1 MAIKATARSGRA
13 GKFGVYNANHNTLEA
28 TRSQESHIDHERT
41 INNRYAYWDEQ
52 GKVHNS
58 PSFNAK
64 EQEQKMYEH
73 FFNEGIAARNQRYIN
88 NRHAER
94 CKTVEDFL
102 KDAKTAPFETI
113 FQIDKKGST
122 VASPEQLWKI
132 ASQTVL
138 AMAKQSGG
146 HFQPLNFALHVDET
160 TGHVHC
166 RAVFMAK
173 DKEGNWMPG
182 QNAALKE
189 MGFERP
195 NPDKPLNR
203 YNNPLIS
210 FSDALRN
217 DFYDRCEREG
227 IEIDRTV
234 KNPSKRHLEALE
246 YKHQELEATIA
257 SKDALIA
264 DKDKQLTE
272 KDKQIKSMQAD
283 IKNLKEGIAILTAA
297 DGVIQQA
304 ASTLSREK
312 SIPVREYLP
321 EETKGVFKKEIVK
334 PAGVRVDEEV
344 WQRTAQAAHGK
355 ATAMELQNAAQKIS
369 NLMKEAAVVVDG
381 VELRHQIEEMQK
393 HIQELQKQY
402 QKELARE
409 QKRAEL
415 ACKMLE
421 ERGMDGFELE
431 YQMRLFERFDDA
443 MQACQNGEK
452 FINDAII
459 EAYNAGDTDLMKKLV
474 EAKRELPEGTY
485 SISNELNGAKTIKE
499 QLALTHKIQGR
510 NKLHNEM
517 DNIVFGRT
525 DWKMQKML
533 NELARLIEDH
543 KDDKADIHDRA
554 HEHDQDGP
562 ELGD

>member
-28 TRSQESHIDHERT
+28 TRAQESHIDHERT
-41 INNRYAYWDEQ
+41 MNNKYAYWDEDRK
-52 GKVHNS
+52 GHKS
-58 PSFNAK
+58 EAFNAK
-64 EQEQKMYEH
+64 EHELKMYEH
-73 FFNEGIAARNQRYIN
+73 FFGDSLKAQNERYIKD
-88 NRHAER
+88 RHPER
-94 CKTVEDFL
+94 CREM
-102 KDAKTAPFETI
+102 KDVLSNVKTAPFETL
-113 FQIDKKGST
+113 FQIDKEGST
-122 VASPEQLWKI
+122 VASPEQLWRI
-132 ASQTVL
+132 ANQTIA
-138 AMAKQSGG
+138 AMAKKSNGR
-146 HFQPLNFALHVDET
+146 FQPLDLALHLDET
-160 TGHVHC
+160 TGHIHA

-173 DKEGNWMPG
+173 NKAGQWTPN

-246 YKHQELEATIA
+246 FKSQKLEASIA
-257 SKDALIA
+257 EKDALIA
-264 DKDKQLTE
+264 EKDKQLSK

-355 ATAMELQNAAQKIS
+355 ATAMELQKAAQKIS

-381 VELRHQIEEMQK
+381 VELKHQIEEMQK
-393 HIQELQKQY
+393 HIQDLQKQY

-431 YQMRLFERFDDA
+431 YQMRLYERFDDA
-443 MQACQNGEK
+443 MQACKNGEK

-485 SISNELNGAKTIKE
+485 SISNELNSTKTIKE

-543 KDDKADIHDRA
+543 KDDKADMLDRA
-554 HEHDQDGP
+554 QEHDQDGP